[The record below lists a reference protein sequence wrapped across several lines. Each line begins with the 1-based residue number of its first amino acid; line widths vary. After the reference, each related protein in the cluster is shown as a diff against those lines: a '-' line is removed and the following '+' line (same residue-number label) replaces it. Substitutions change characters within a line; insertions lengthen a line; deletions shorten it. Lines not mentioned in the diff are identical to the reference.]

1 MTPAQ
6 MLLAL
11 IVPGTW
17 GLGFTL
23 AKIGM
28 DQFTPLLIMS
38 LRFGIAALVLVWF
51 TKPPWGYMRQIFLV
65 ALVGA
70 TLQYGLTFN
79 GLRGLDASTAVIVVQ
94 LEAPILILL
103 GTILLKEK
111 FGWYRALGMV
121 LAFGGVAVIAGEP
134 RLEDN
139 LDSVALV
146 AAGAT
151 VWAFA
156 QIMVSRLKAVPSMTL
171 LAWMAL
177 MAAPQMAIASFI
189 VEDGQWEAMTNAS
202 LQDWSIVL
210 YLALIMTALGYS
222 VWYHLL
228 GTCDVSKLSPF
239 ILLTPVTSIA
249 AGVLLLDDQFTTAMI
264 IGAIMVL
271 AGVIATTMVRN
282 RAPEPDQA

>member
-28 DQFTPLLIMS
+28 DQFPPLLIMS

-51 TKPPWGYMRQIFLV
+51 TKPPWGHMRQIFMV
-65 ALVGA
+65 ALVAA

-79 GLRGLDASTAVIVVQ
+79 GLRGLDASTAVIVIQ
-94 LEAPILILL
+94 LEAPVLALL
-103 GTILLKEK
+103 GTLLLKEK
-111 FGWYRALGMV
+111 FGWSRALGMA

-134 RLEDN
+134 RLENN
-139 LDSVALV
+139 LGNVALV
-146 AAGAT
+146 AAGASI
-151 VWAFA
+151 WAYG

-171 LAWMAL
+171 LAWVAIMAT
-177 MAAPQMAIASFI
+177 PQMAIASYF
-189 VEDGQWEAMTNAS
+189 VEDGQLDAIINAS
-202 LQDWSIVL
+202 IQDWGVVL

-228 GTCDVSKLSPF
+228 VRCDVSKLSPF
-239 ILLTPVTSIA
+239 LLLTPVTSIT
-249 AGVLLLDDQFTTAMI
+249 AGVLLLDETFTVPMI
-264 IGAIMVL
+264 IGATMVL
-271 AGVIATTMVRN
+271 AGVVATTMVGQRN
-282 RAPEPDQA
+282 

>member
-28 DQFTPLLIMS
+28 DQFSPLLIMT
-38 LRFGIAALVLVWF
+38 LRFGIAALVLIWF
-51 TKPPWGYMRQIFLV
+51 TKPPWGHMREIFMI
-65 ALVGA
+65 ALIGA

-79 GLRGLDASTAVIVVQ
+79 GLKGLDASTAVIVIQ
-94 LEAPILILL
+94 LEAPFLALL

-111 FGWYRALGMV
+111 FGWPRTIGMALA
-121 LAFGGVAVIAGEP
+121 LGGVAVIAGKP

-139 LDSVALV
+139 LGSMALV
-146 AAGAT
+146 ASGAAVWT
-151 VWAFA
+151 VA
-156 QIMVSRLKAVPSMTL
+156 QVMVSRLKTVPPITV
-171 LAWMAL
+171 LAWVAL
-177 MAAPQMAIASFI
+177 MATPQMAIASFF
-189 VEDGQWEAMTNAS
+189 VEEGQWQAVTNAS
-202 LQDWSIVL
+202 LQDWSVVL

-228 GTCDVSKLSPF
+228 ATCDVSKLSPYL
-239 ILLTPVTSIA
+239 LLTPVTSIA
-249 AGVLLLDDQFTTAMI
+249 AGVILLGDRFTTPML
-264 IGAIMVL
+264 IGGVMVL
-271 AGVIATTMVRN
+271 AGVVATTIIGRE
-282 RAPEPDQA
+282 RKSD